1 MPRDERFSAR
11 DKKTHKMTKDGLI
24 ERNETTGDEQRIS
37 QRGQDFQM
45 KQNQPD
51 SQNLSGRSAPAGRSL
66 RQQLRPQQEQ
76 ARSGSPDD
84 SPNDASAPQSLLDT
98 AQPSSHS
105 RDAPAEASPDNRRS
119 TKNQRKLVQQER
131 LPTDAPIN
139 APNSLDTPIAPAR
152 RDPAPNLDFTTQM
165 ADILPSARM
174 INGTPDTPALAADMP
189 VLTTNLPT
197 ADNSRSRLQF
207 GEGERQSESKSIPKQ
222 HDTRYALRFTESR
235 TGMEFEPPAQSSSS
249 ASPQGNTTVEVSSGA
264 DPQKAANPKFQFSAE
279 ELPPE
284 TLGKKLTNARRKAES
299 IDGKLDKA
307 QEKLPTRR
315 RIRVD
320 RSADPAT
327 GKATRSL
334 KFEKEVKTQRQHLKG
349 HAPLRPVKTAGNA
362 AIGYGHKK
370 MFEVEDENVAT
381 KAAHRTEMAAEGAA
395 RSAYRFTKTRPYRK
409 VSRLQQKS
417 KKANINLSYRQ
428 AVHDNPKLQSSALSR
443 FIQKQKIK
451 RQYAKAARE
460 AKRAG
465 TTVQKAG
472 TLAAKASQ
480 AVAGFLRRHP
490 AVTAGLLVL
499 LLMVFII
506 MTMFSSCS
514 NMAGGGFSAVFMSS
528 YLAED
533 RDINDAELAYT
544 QWETD
549 LQMQVN
555 NAESTYPG
563 FDEYRYSVDDIGHN
577 PFELM
582 AYLTA
587 KYQDFTFAQV
597 EAELRAIFA
606 EQYTLTFTEEVEIR
620 YRTEY
625 YYDDEGELQSEE
637 VPYNWYILNIDLT
650 SRSFTSI
657 VTGLLDSDQWEHYNL
672 LLETKGNRQYTLS
685 PFDFDWLP
693 YVSSYFGYR
702 VHPITGAGDYHK
714 AIDIAVAEGTEIL
727 ATHDGTVQTAT
738 WNDSYG
744 WYIALETITDSG
756 NTLVTKYAHC
766 SELLVSAGQTVSKG
780 DIIAKV
786 GSTGTSTGAHLHF
799 EVIVNGEYL
808 NPLFFSEGA
817 VGGTA
822 APGTPGGPTYSE
834 YPGAPME
841 DAAFAAMMEEAQK
854 HLGKPYVFGASGP
867 NAFDCS
873 GFVSYVLANSTHPG
887 FGRTNAQGIYNQCT
901 PVSPSEAQP
910 GDLIFFSGT
919 YSTPNACSHIGIYI
933 GNGQMIHAGNPISYT
948 SINTSYWQDHFY
960 AFARLN

>member
-11 DKKTHKMTKDGLI
+11 DKKTHKMTRDGLV
-24 ERNETTGDEQRIS
+24 ERNETTGEEQRVS
-37 QRGQDFQM
+37 QRGQDFM
-45 KQNQPD
+45 LREVSAETSGGFASLRRDATRGREPVPPACPPPASGGIKDTRSRTQPD
-51 SQNLSGRSAPAGRSL
+51 QTDTSRSLWDTARPNTKDSKSSSKAQRRFAEQERSAAEVPTEGPNSSNAPTEPAS
-66 RQQLRPQQEQ
+66 
-76 ARSGSPDD
+76 RSGI
-84 SPNDASAPQSLLDT
+84 
-98 AQPSSHS
+98 
-105 RDAPAEASPDNRRS
+105 
-119 TKNQRKLVQQER
+119 
-131 LPTDAPIN
+131 PI
-139 APNSLDTPIAPAR
+139 S
-152 RDPAPNLDFTTQM
+152 DPAPHR
-165 ADILPSARM
+165 ADIPRTM
-174 INGTPDTPALAADMP
+174 RGADSSDP
-189 VLTTNLPT
+189 PTNTTFT
-197 ADNSRSRLQF
+197 VTHSRLQF
-207 GEGERQSESKSIPKQ
+207 SEGKPQTERSSTSKQ
-222 HDTRYALRFTESR
+222 HDTQYAQKFTDSR
-235 TGMEFEPPAQSSSS
+235 AGMEPETSAPSGSS
-249 ASPQGNTTVEVSSGA
+249 ASSQAGE
-264 DPQKAANPKFQFSAE
+264 PQKPTNPKLQFSSD

-284 TLGKKLTNARRKAES
+284 ALGKKLTDARRKSERL
-299 IDGKLDKA
+299 DGKLDKA
-307 QEKLPTRR
+307 REKLPTHR
-315 RIRVD
+315 RIRVNKT
-320 RSADPAT
+320 ADPDT
-327 GKATRSL
+327 GKPMRRL
-334 KFEKEVKTQRQHLKG
+334 QFEKEVKTRRQHLKG
-349 HAPLRPVKTAGNA
+349 PVPLRPVKAAGNTA
-362 AIGYGHKK
+362 VGYGHKK

-381 KAAHRTEMAAEGAA
+381 KAAHRTEMVAEGAA
-395 RSAYRFTKTRPYRK
+395 RSAYRFHKTRPYRK

-417 KKANINLSYRQ
+417 AKAGANLAYQQ
-428 AVHDNPKLQSSALSR
+428 ALHDNPQLKKNMLAR
-443 FIQKQKIK
+443 MWQKQKIK

-465 TTVQKAG
+465 TAVKTAG
-472 TLAAKASQ
+472 EAASRAAA
-480 AVAGFLRRHP
+480 AVAGFIRRHP
-490 AVTAGLLVL
+490 MAVGIAALL
-499 LLMVFII
+499 LLMVFVI

-533 RDINDAELAYT
+533 EDINNAELSYT

-563 FDEYRYSVDDIGHN
+563 FDEYRYSVEDIGHN

-597 EAELRAIFA
+597 EADLRAIFA
-606 EQYTLTFTEEVEIR
+606 EQYTLTFTEEVEVR

-625 YYDDEGELQSEE
+625 YYDDDGELQSEE
-637 VPYNWYILNIDLT
+637 VPYNWYILNVELT

-657 VTGLLDSDQWEHYNL
+657 VAGRLDSDQREHYDL

-702 VHPITGAGDYHK
+702 VHPITGAEDFHK

-727 ATHDGTVQTAT
+727 ATHDGVVQTAT
-738 WNDSYG
+738 WSDSYG
-744 WYIALETITDSG
+744 WYVAIETTTDSG
-756 NTLVTKYAHC
+756 STMVTKYAHC
-766 SELLVSAGQTVSKG
+766 SELLVSVGQTVNNG
-780 DIIAKV
+780 DVIAKV
-786 GSTGTSTGAHLHF
+786 GSTGNSTGPHLHF
-799 EVIVNGEYL
+799 ELIVDGEYL

-817 VGGTA
+817 IGGTA
-822 APGTPGGPTYSE
+822 APGTPGGPDYSE

-867 NAFDCS
+867 DTFDCS

-910 GDLIFFSGT
+910 GDLIFFTGT

-933 GNGQMIHAGNPISYT
+933 GNGQMIHAGNPISYA
-948 SINTSYWQDHFY
+948 SINTSYWQEHFY
-960 AFARLN
+960 AFGRLSG